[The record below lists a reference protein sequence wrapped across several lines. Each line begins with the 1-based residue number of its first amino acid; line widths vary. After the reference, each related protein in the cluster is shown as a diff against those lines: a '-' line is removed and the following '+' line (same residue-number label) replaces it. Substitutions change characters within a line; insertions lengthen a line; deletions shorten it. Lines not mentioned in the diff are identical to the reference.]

1 VVTKTTVV
9 PEATVMVDPGAT
21 PFRADTKYAAPRP
34 DPLEGSTVKVSR
46 ERVSAPRKH

>member
-9 PEATVMVDPGAT
+9 PEGTVIVDHGAT
-21 PFRADTKYAAPRP
+21 PFRADTKYTAPCP

-46 ERVSAPRKH
+46 ERVSTPRKH